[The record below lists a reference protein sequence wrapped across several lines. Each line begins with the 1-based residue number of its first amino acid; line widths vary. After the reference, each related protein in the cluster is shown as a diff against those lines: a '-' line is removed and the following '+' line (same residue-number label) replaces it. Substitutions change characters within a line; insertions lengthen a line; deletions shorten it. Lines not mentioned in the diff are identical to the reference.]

1 MKAKLTVIAIAV
13 VITVLFL
20 GFAQFSYAQQN
31 TTFEEKNATQ
41 AKAKGTTVE
50 KYKQTLKE
58 YESPTGKKWM
68 QPQEG
73 RVFRE
78 MMERKFKGS
87 SEARMK
93 EFIEFLN
100 LSEEQSTKIKEI
112 FLDFQKNAMVLRNRI
127 QINELE
133 VKALLLEPETELVKV
148 REKLTAIADLQ
159 VELKMTAIE
168 KYLVM
173 KELLTPEQQEILP
186 LGIPFQAF
194 DSLKN
199 FGTNHMMN
207 RFNR

>member
-1 MKAKLTVIAIAV
+1 MKAKLMVIAIAV

-87 SEARMK
+87 SEVRMK

-100 LSEEQSTKIKEI
+100 LSEEQATKIKKTL
-112 FLDFQKNAMVLRNRI
+112 LDFQKNSLILRNKIR
-127 QINELE
+127 INELE
-133 VKALLLEPETELVKV
+133 VKILLLEPETKLEKI
-148 REKLTAIADLQ
+148 REKMTEIADLQ
-159 VELKMTAIE
+159 VDLKVTAIE
-168 KYLVM
+168 KYLEM
-173 KELLTPEQQEILP
+173 KESLTPEQQEKFP
-186 LGIPFQAF
+186 LGIPSQVF
-194 DSLKN
+194 DLLN
-199 FGTNHMMN
+199 EFGMNRMMN
-207 RFNR
+207 RL